1 MVGIVDSATPCTT
14 RRKPSGGRGSQ
25 RKKIELPL
33 PDGSQ
38 ASRKLSLKSLGIA
51 SRNKVIR
58 IRTPNTND
66 ATISAAGGVNSADAC
81 KAGVERPP
89 RSKASYNEKVLH
101 KRDAK
106 LPNTTKYQTRL
117 VTQ

>member
-1 MVGIVDSATPCTT
+1 MVATKGGIRDSIVDSATPCTT

-58 IRTPNTND
+58 IRTPNTD
-66 ATISAAGGVNSADAC
+66 DVADAC
-81 KAGVERPP
+81 KAGASQRPSLQLD
-89 RSKASYNEKVLH
+89 RSSLGLAQ
-101 KRDAK
+101 RDESSQA
-106 LPNTTKYQTRL
+106 PPSIRQD
-117 VTQ
+117 